1 MSYDYWKKSF
11 KMNFEKIIENI
22 KSKDDFTAFV
32 GILMQDF
39 QNNVGEWENRTV
51 DTYLEAIQ
59 RYTEDLDG
67 YFRNQNVPVPENVPW
82 KVFAVI
88 LVAAK
93 MYE

>member
-1 MSYDYWKKSF
+1 
-11 KMNFEKIIENI
+11 MNFEKIIENI

-32 GILMQDF
+32 GLLQQDF
-39 QNNVGEWENRTV
+39 QNNTAEWENKTL

-67 YFRNQNVPVPENVPW
+67 YFMNQNVPVPENVPW

-88 LVAAK
+88 LLAAK

>member
-1 MSYDYWKKSF
+1 M
-11 KMNFEKIIENI
+11 MNFEKIIENI

-32 GILMQDF
+32 GLLQQDF
-39 QNNVGEWENRTV
+39 QNNTAEWENKTL

-67 YFRNQNVPVPENVPW
+67 YFMNQNVPVPENVPW

-88 LVAAK
+88 LLAAK